1 MHRDIGG
8 DAFFLVVVLANRNK
22 DWVNRMVVPYCV
34 FFALGSAAS
43 TLSVLIKLRMV
54 FNKLRE
60 RFRPEVFQRLR
71 WASLGGVRLS
81 PRQSHALAS
90 SQQLQRQKS
99 DVLKKKFENRKL
111 VRPARL
117 ACRIGSR

>member
-99 DVLKKKFENRKL
+99 DALKKKFENRKL

-117 ACRIGSR
+117 ACCIGGR